1 MGRVGETYGEDAT
14 LSAAL
19 GAKYVKGCQQ
29 ESSGRKTDC
38 VAKHFL
44 GFHLSKG
51 GIHTADCEISGQALR
66 ETYAKP
72 FQAAITNSGLR
83 GIMPC
88 YNVINGEPI
97 SSSKELLSEF
107 LRYEMGFDGLIASDY
122 DAIKHLHTVQRTAE
136 SLETAGLQALAAGM
150 DMELPIAV
158 CYNEELSEMFS
169 KGDADIDILNK
180 ACLRVLTA
188 KFRMGLFENPFA
200 ASESDA
206 LKVLGTDES
215 KEISLLSAKE
225 SLVLLRNDGVLPI
238 KNPKNPKRI
247 AVVGCHANSARYF
260 FGGYTHFSMAEGGL
274 AARATMA
281 GTDGIA
287 SANDNPGTTLNDNC
301 IPGTLIQDSDQPKFE
316 ELLNKMYPR
325 TNSLIE
331 EIKNRFPDATVAYSR
346 GYSYAGS
353 NTDDFDNALKIAKN
367 SDLVILTLGGKHGTS
382 SIATTGEGIDATN
395 INLPECQERFIE
407 KLSSLSVPSIG
418 VHLDGR
424 PISSDAADKYL
435 SAVIEAWNP
444 AEFGA
449 KAIVDVLSGEY
460 NPSGKLPISVAHNA
474 GQIPVFYNHLHGSGT
489 HQSESIGFEGYMDC
503 SHEPRYAFGFGLSYT
518 TFEYQNLI
526 ISEKIISFDVKNA
539 GNQSGTEVAQLYF
552 SDQYASMARP
562 CMELFGFRRVSLE
575 PGETKK
581 LSFEFDPTQFAF
593 CDKQLRWVVEA
604 GDFEIMVASSSD
616 NIRLRGIYSV
626 PKTSHVDGRNRKLY
640 SI

>member
-1 MGRVGETYGEDAT
+1 
-14 LSAAL
+14 
-19 GAKYVKGCQQ
+19 
-29 ESSGRKTDC
+29 
-38 VAKHFL
+38 
-44 GFHLSKG
+44 
-51 GIHTADCEISGQALR
+51 
-66 ETYAKP
+66 
-72 FQAAITNSGLR
+72 
-83 GIMPC
+83 
-88 YNVINGEPI
+88 
-97 SSSKELLSEF
+97 
-107 LRYEMGFDGLIASDY
+107 
-122 DAIKHLHTVQRTAE
+122 
-136 SLETAGLQALAAGM
+136 
-150 DMELPIAV
+150 
-158 CYNEELSEMFS
+158 
-169 KGDADIDILNK
+169 
-180 ACLRVLTA
+180 
-188 KFRMGLFENPFA
+188 
-200 ASESDA
+200 
-206 LKVLGTDES
+206 LGTDES

-238 KNPKNPKRI
+238 KNPKNPKNPKRI

-316 ELLNKMYPR
+316 ELLNKMYPQ

-331 EIKNRFPDATVAYSR
+331 EIKNRFPNATVTYSR

-407 KLSSLSVPSIG
+407 KLSSLSAPSIG

-435 SAVIEAWNP
+435 NAVIEAWNP

-474 GQIPVFYNHLHGSGT
+474 GQIPVFYNHLNGSGT

-626 PKTSHVDGRNRKLY
+626 PKTSYVDGRNRKLY